1 MASGRTRVF
10 STISMIAAGLVILGV
25 WLQVYLIASYLF
37 GADSLQT
44 HKDMGFVVHGF
55 EVLAFLTALIAWRS
69 RGDVGLTFALA
80 LVGTIQIALTD
91 SKRYVG
97 GLHGLFALV
106 VLVLAVFVV
115 KRGMDARA
123 DAGVAA
129 PTA

>member
-1 MASGRTRVF
+1 M
-10 STISMIAAGLVILGV
+10 
-25 WLQVYLIASYLF
+25 
-37 GADSLQT
+37 
-44 HKDMGFVVHGF
+44 
-55 EVLAFLTALIAWRS
+55 
-69 RGDVGLTFALA
+69 
-80 LVGTIQIALTD
+80 GTIQIALTD